1 MKKSIG
7 IALAGM
13 LALAMIPFA
22 LASDDE
28 INIKVFFIYP
38 NGDIVEQTNIKTQS
52 GFVDFANENL
62 KVCNDLLYMIEEILP
77 DYLNTRQQ
85 HMLDLAQNHID
96 LANTTENSDLELQ
109 KAIII
114 LKQIYF
120 ELTGLEL

>member
-1 MKKSIG
+1 
-7 IALAGM
+7 
-13 LALAMIPFA
+13 
-22 LASDDE
+22 
-28 INIKVFFIYP
+28 
-38 NGDIVEQTNIKTQS
+38 
-52 GFVDFANENL
+52 
-62 KVCNDLLYMIEEILP
+62 MIEEILP

>member
-62 KVCNDLLYMIEEILP
+62 KVC
-77 DYLNTRQQ
+77 
-85 HMLDLAQNHID
+85 
-96 LANTTENSDLELQ
+96 TT
-109 KAIII
+109 
-114 LKQIYF
+114 F
-120 ELTGLEL
+120 CT